1 MKSGR
6 NGGHNPSNPFLNQA
20 DNEITIWF
28 WTLLK
33 RLRVWFFRW
42 NSYEISFCCRY
53 GAYRIRIF
61 SILWLTWQYSATW
74 KPCMY
79 KYTIHATA
87 VISGQIKLTSGDVTP
102 QVVCIGNAHVTA
114 IWIKM
119 IEDLWIYVTYSIY
132 MHYIH
137 IMLKYTFARLS
148 NILLVTPL
156 SLFLSISQSAL
167 TPRPL
172 RWRPWMS
179 EAPRRWCRSLTHRE
193 GEPQLFSHRKTAAFS
208 GKRHMN
214 LYILY
219 LICVANVG
227 RVRRSPFIF
236 GWRKLL
242 YGTIDG
248 WDLKAVKTIFWSHEA
263 EVSITVTKSR
273 YNRDHIN

>member
-42 NSYEISFCCRY
+42 NSYEISFCCCCRY

-137 IMLKYTFARLS
+137 IMLKYTFVRLS

-156 SLFLSISQSAL
+156 SLSIYISICFDSKASEMTTVDVRSAPAMVQESDSPRGG
-167 TPRPL
+167 TP
-172 RWRPWMS
+172 
-179 EAPRRWCRSLTHRE
+179 TF
-193 GEPQLFSHRKTAAFS
+193 FSPENS
-208 GKRHMN
+208 C
-214 LYILY
+214 I
-219 LICVANVG
+219 
-227 RVRRSPFIF
+227 
-236 GWRKLL
+236 
-242 YGTIDG
+242 
-248 WDLKAVKTIFWSHEA
+248 
-263 EVSITVTKSR
+263 
-273 YNRDHIN
+273 